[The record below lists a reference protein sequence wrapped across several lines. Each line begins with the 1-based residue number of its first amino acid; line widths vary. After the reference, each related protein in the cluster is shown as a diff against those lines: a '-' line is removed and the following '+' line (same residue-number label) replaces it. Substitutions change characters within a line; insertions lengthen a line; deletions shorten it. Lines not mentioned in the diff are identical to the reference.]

1 MVPPLLKY
9 GADPSEITFVPIPF
23 AQMFSAL
30 KQDEVD
36 AVVAIGAV
44 RRDR

>member
-1 MVPPLLKY
+1 MEPIP
-9 GADPSEITFVPIPF
+9 GEITFVPIPF

-30 KQDEVD
+30 KRRVD